1 MRGLALSLSIGLL
14 TTTTLSSAQ
23 LRRPQKPPK
32 PPVADTTKPSEPAKS
47 EPAPAETAP
56 AATTPATSSATP
68 APGDDLGAPPP
79 KPTGDAPA
87 VRRSPL
93 TPEPGEFPTAAPKPP
108 PVAYERLLADI
119 AALRSRVA
127 AVTTTLF
134 SSKLRVLVGVE
145 GDDAR
150 VASFR
155 VTLDDGVIYAAAERF
170 GGDEP
175 QVVYEHAV
183 APGHHMIGVEI
194 ERYDARNR
202 AYRTYQTSKFAIV
215 VPESQKLETSF
226 RIQDDSDMAD
236 EFPDDQ
242 DGEYDL
248 RVRLRAQV
256 LD

>member
-1 MRGLALSLSIGLL
+1 MRARRLIGLTGL
-14 TTTTLSSAQ
+14 VLLVALPVSAQ
-23 LRRPQKPPK
+23 LRRPQKPAKPPVTETAPK
-32 PPVADTTKPSEPAKS
+32 PPEATKSDATAAPVPEAA
-47 EPAPAETAP
+47 PAPE
-56 AATTPATSSATP
+56 ATPTPA
-68 APGDDLGAPPP
+68 DDLGPPPP
-79 KPTGDAPA
+79 KPAGDAPA
-87 VRRSPL
+87 VRPSPL
-93 TPEPGEFPTAAPKPP
+93 TPAPNEFPSAAPKPA
-108 PVAYERLLADI
+108 PVAYERLMADI

-155 VTLDDGVIYAAAERF
+155 VTLDDGVIYAAADRF

-175 QVVYEHAV
+175 QIVYEHAV
-183 APGHHMIGVEI
+183 APGHHMLGVEI

-202 AYRTYQTSKFAIV
+202 SYRTYQSSKFAVV

-226 RIQDDSDMAD
+226 RIEDDSDMAD

-256 LD
+256 VE

>member
-1 MRGLALSLSIGLL
+1 MRGRFRLVGLAGLGLL
-14 TTTTLSSAQ
+14 VALPVSGQ
-23 LRRPQKPPK
+23 LRRPQKPAK
-32 PPVADTTKPSEPAKS
+32 PPVTEPAPKPAEPAKPEPAAGPAA
-47 EPAPAETAP
+47 EPAPAP
-56 AATTPATSSATP
+56 AATTTAA
-68 APGDDLGAPPP
+68 DDLGPPPP
-79 KPTGDAPA
+79 KPTGDAPS
-87 VRRSPL
+87 VRPSPL
-93 TPEPGEFPTAAPKPP
+93 TPAPNEFPSGAPKPP
-108 PVAYERLLADI
+108 PVAYERLMADI

-155 VTLDDGVIYAAAERF
+155 VTLDEGVIFAAADRF

-183 APGHHMIGVEI
+183 APGHHMLGVEI

-202 AYRTYQTSKFAIV
+202 SYRTYQSSKFAVV
-215 VPESQKLETSF
+215 VPESQRLEASF
-226 RIQDDSDMAD
+226 RIEDDSDMAD

-256 LD
+256 VE

>member
-1 MRGLALSLSIGLL
+1 MRGRFRLVLGALGLL
-14 TTTTLSSAQ
+14 VALPVSAQ

-32 PPVADTTKPSEPAKS
+32 PPVAETAKPAEPAKPEPTPA
-47 EPAPAETAP
+47 EPAPAAP
-56 AATTPATSSATP
+56 ATTGTAA
-68 APGDDLGAPPP
+68 GDDLGPPPP
-79 KPTGDAPA
+79 KPSGDAPA
-87 VRRSPL
+87 VRPSPL
-93 TPEPGEFPTAAPKPP
+93 TPAPNEFPTGAPKPA
-108 PVAYERLLADI
+108 PVAYERLMADI

-155 VTLDDGVIYAAAERF
+155 VTLDDGVIYAAADRF
-170 GGDEP
+170 GGEEP
-175 QVVYEHAV
+175 QIVYEHAV
-183 APGHHMIGVEI
+183 APGHHMLGVEI

-202 AYRTYQTSKFAIV
+202 SYRTYQSSKFAVV
-215 VPESQKLETSF
+215 VPESQKLEASF
-226 RIQDDSDMAD
+226 RIEDDSDMAD

-256 LD
+256 AE

>member
-1 MRGLALSLSIGLL
+1 MRGRFFLSGPVALGVVL
-14 TTTTLSSAQ
+14 TTLAVPAQ
-23 LRRPQKPPK
+23 LRRPPKPAK
-32 PPVADTTKPSEPAKS
+32 PPVAEPTS
-47 EPAPAETAP
+47 RPAEGTKAEAAEASAP
-56 AATTPATSSATP
+56 AAPETPAT
-68 APGDDLGAPPP
+68 GDDLGEPPP
-79 KPTGDAPA
+79 KPSSDGPA
-87 VRRSPL
+87 VKRSPL
-93 TPEPGEFPTAAPKPP
+93 TPEPNEFPSPGAKPP

-170 GGDEP
+170 GSDEP
-175 QVVYEHAV
+175 EVVYEHAV
-183 APGHHMIGVEI
+183 APGHHMLGVEI

-202 AYRTYQTSKFAIV
+202 AYRTYQSSKFAVV
-215 VPESQKLETSF
+215 VPESQKLEASF
-226 RIQDDSDMAD
+226 RIEDDSDMAD

>member
-1 MRGLALSLSIGLL
+1 MRGRFRLVGLAGLGLL
-14 TTTTLSSAQ
+14 VALPVGAQ

-32 PPVADTTKPSEPAKS
+32 PPVTEAPARPAEAVKPEPAAPVA
-47 EPAPAETAP
+47 EPTPAPAAP
-56 AATTPATSSATP
+56 STGT
-68 APGDDLGAPPP
+68 DDLGAPPP
-79 KPTGDAPA
+79 KPATDAGA
-87 VRRSPL
+87 VRPSPL
-93 TPEPGEFPTAAPKPP
+93 TPAPNEFPTGAPKPA
-108 PVAYERLLADI
+108 PVAYERLMADI

-155 VTLDDGVIYAAAERF
+155 VTLDEGVIYAAADRF

-183 APGHHMIGVEI
+183 APGHHMLGVEI

-202 AYRTYQTSKFAIV
+202 SYRTYQSSKFAVV

-226 RIQDDSDMAD
+226 RIEDDSDMAD

-256 LD
+256 VE